1 MHIIILESRSLVSLM
16 RMLVLDGGDRRFS
29 ALLDSRVAKG
39 AHAKG
44 RTSAV
49 ALRPSLLSAPMLQL
63 GTFNP
68 AYGFAPTRLNTAD
81 APTRDEALPS
91 TSPSP
96 FGISCHALRFLLS
109 TLTGSEGPL
118 QDGFSFSSL

>member
-63 GTFNP
+63 GTFTQLMDLHRRDSIQLMRQQE
-68 AYGFAPTRLNTAD
+68 TR
-81 APTRDEALPS
+81 PLPS